1 LFEVDNGA
9 WVTQVICCYFIFL
22 LITTLSS
29 LKQPPGML
37 MTGLQNTEDLGS
49 SHQVLQWHPPTV
61 TSQNT
66 GTPDINTKF
75 VNMHNTPPNAF

>member
-1 LFEVDNGA
+1 
-9 WVTQVICCYFIFL
+9 
-22 LITTLSS
+22 
-29 LKQPPGML
+29 ML

-61 TSQNT
+61 TSQNP
-66 GTPDINTKF
+66 GTPGINTKF